1 MADSAS
7 GIEFGAQTYLG
18 ATTAVNNT
26 VALRDGTGKVTAN
39 TFDGVAT
46 SASYADLAEIYTTD
60 KEYEVGTVMAIGGD
74 AETTAFFDGG
84 PFGGNVFGVIS
95 GSPGFLMNKDAEGQ
109 AIAFVGRVPVKV
121 KGAVEKG
128 EKVYAMDYGIATTTK
143 KGQLVGFALETN
155 ADESTKLVEV
165 ALRLINN

>member
-1 MADSAS
+1 
-7 GIEFGAQTYLG
+7 
-18 ATTAVNNT
+18 
-26 VALRDGTGKVTAN
+26 
-39 TFDGVAT
+39 
-46 SASYADLAEIYTTD
+46 
-60 KEYEVGTVMAIGGD
+60 
-74 AETTAFFDGG
+74 
-84 PFGGNVFGVIS
+84 
-95 GSPGFLMNKDAEGQ
+95 MNKDAEGQ